1 VATVKKPSVL
11 GEVFFKPLWES
22 AFFADFH
29 QRRQFP
35 QALVFLSFLLL
46 FSFWAFST
54 RKFCARIA

>member
-1 VATVKKPSVL
+1 VKKLSVL
-11 GEVFFKPLWES
+11 CEVFFKPLWES

-46 FSFWAFST
+46 FSFWALST
-54 RKFCARIA
+54 GKFCARIA